1 MILNKLPDDPE
12 MAYKGVFTNW
22 IDYLSIDR
30 VYYDLKTC
38 KTKVQEYLA
47 LYPEITADY
56 FKNLDLAIVC
66 SELCSKD
73 LLFPPYGLW
82 VDYYNLKDLRDL
94 IVINYKK
101 KSPSIIL

>member
-1 MILNKLPDDPE
+1 MNKLPDDPE

-22 IDYLSIDR
+22 IDYLSIER

-56 FKNLDLAIVC
+56 FKNFDLATVC

-73 LLFPPYGLW
+73 PLFPPYGLW
-82 VDYYNLKDLRDL
+82 VDYYNLKALRDL

-101 KSPSIIL
+101 KKSPSISL